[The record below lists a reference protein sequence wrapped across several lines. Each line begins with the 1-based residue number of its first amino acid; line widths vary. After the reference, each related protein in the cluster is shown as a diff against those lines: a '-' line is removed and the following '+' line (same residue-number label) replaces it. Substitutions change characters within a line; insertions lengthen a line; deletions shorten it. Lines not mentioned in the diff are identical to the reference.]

1 MLLKVDQKTIF
12 YGFHVEKSLE
22 EASHFQ
28 FADDTPIFCD
38 ARVEEVKTLKFTLC
52 WFDLCSGLKIS
63 FEKCQ
68 LFGIQVESQLVDDL
82 ANVFSCKVRVFPLT
96 YLGLSLCIGLPK
108 KSLWDHGLKI
118 LLARM

>member
-1 MLLKVDQKTIF
+1 M
-12 YGFHVEKSLE
+12 E

-38 ARVEEVKTLKFTLC
+38 AGVEEVKTLKFTLC

-82 ANVFSCKVRVFPLT
+82 ANVFSCKVRFFFFNIPWFVLVYWIT
-96 YLGLSLCIGLPK
+96 
-108 KSLWDHGLKI
+108 
-118 LLARM
+118 